1 MDVMDSKASFN
12 QAFRER
18 TKAAAVRVIR
28 LFQQLPRTGE
38 AQVLGKQ
45 LLRSA
50 TSVAANYRAACRGR
64 SGAEWFAKM
73 CVCLEEADETQFW
86 LELLSDAEILPKS
99 RLESLQQE
107 YTEIVAILTT
117 ARKSYKDKMVK

>member
-1 MDVMDSKASFN
+1 MDSKASFN